1 MCGLCGIAG
10 ELARDGDAT
19 RRAEK
24 MLKKL
29 AHRGPD
35 DEGLFA
41 DRDAGVLLGHRRL
54 SILDLSAAG
63 HQPMASAS
71 GRFRLILNG
80 EIYNYLELRRELPEV
95 LWRSGSD
102 TEVLLELWERQG
114 PSCLERCRGM
124 FALAIW
130 DCRERQL
137 WLARDRFGVKPLY
150 YAWKDGDGGR
160 SLSFAGEIP
169 ALFAAGAAREPDL
182 ATWATYLARG
192 LYDHEPATFWS
203 GIHRLPPGHL
213 LRFSPASG
221 DFSCTRWYDPARQA
235 AEGPDP
241 RGDGEV
247 AAELEA
253 LLEET
258 VELRLR
264 ADVEIGI
271 CLSGGLDSSLLVGL
285 LRRRLGDDLRLRSYT
300 FYCGDAYYDELP
312 WVGAMLDGSGVE
324 PSYCLLQAEE
334 VPELAAQ
341 ALANQV
347 EPFGGLP
354 TLAMAKVFAAARAD
368 GVKVLLD
375 GNGMDEAWAGYDY
388 YRRAAELDSG
398 PDAGRGP
405 VQGSRS
411 PAVLPEVLSPDFAAL
426 AREPAWR
433 RPFAD
438 PLANAQL
445 RDLESAKIPR
455 ALRFS
460 DRVSMASGCE
470 LREPFLDHRLVEL
483 GLRQPPA
490 RKIGGDAGRGDSGK
504 WLVRQVAR
512 RILPAGISEA
522 PKRPVQTPQREWLRG
537 PLAGWAEAAIE
548 AGLEARPDFFDRN
561 AVRRAFRAFQAG
573 QGDNSFPIW
582 QWLSAGMT
590 LAP

>member
-1 MCGLCGIAG
+1 MCGICGIAG
-10 ELARDGDAT
+10 ELAKGGDAT

-24 MLKKL
+24 MMKKL

-41 DRDAGVLLGHRRL
+41 DPEAGILLGHRRL
-54 SILDLSAAG
+54 AILDLSAAG
-63 HQPMASAS
+63 HQPMATAS
-71 GRFRLILNG
+71 GRFELILNG

-95 LWRSGSD
+95 AWRSGSD
-102 TEVLLELWERQG
+102 TEVLAELWERHG
-114 PSCLERCRGM
+114 PACLERCLGM
-124 FALAIW
+124 FALAVW
-130 DCRERQL
+130 DRREREL

-150 YAWKDGDGGR
+150 YAFKDGEGGR
-160 SLSFAGEIP
+160 SLTFAGEIP
-169 ALFAAGAAREPDL
+169 ALFAAGAVREPDA

-203 GIHRLPPGHL
+203 GICRLPPGHL
-213 LRFSPASG
+213 LRFSAATG
-221 DFSCTRWYDPARQA
+221 AFAIERWYDPARLA

-241 RGDGEV
+241 RGDEEV
-247 AAELEA
+247 SAELEA
-253 LLEET
+253 LLEQS

-285 LRRRLGDDLRLRSYT
+285 LRRRLGCDLRLRSYT

-312 WVGAMLDGSGVE
+312 WVGAMLAGTEVR
-324 PSYCLLQAEE
+324 PRYCRLEASE
-334 VPELAAQ
+334 VPELTAKL
-341 ALANQV
+341 LAHQL
-347 EPFGGLP
+347 EPFGGVP
-354 TLAMAKVFAAARAD
+354 TLAMAKVFAAARED

-375 GNGMDEAWAGYDY
+375 GNGMDEAWGGYDY
-388 YRRAAELDSG
+388 YRRAEQLERQLA
-398 PDAGRGP
+398 AGRGP

-411 PAVLPEVLSPDFAAL
+411 PAVLPEVLAPAFAAL
-426 AREPAWR
+426 AREPELR
-433 RPFAD
+433 RPFAGA
-438 PLANAQL
+438 LANAQL
-445 RDLESAKIPR
+445 RDLESAKLPR
-455 ALRFS
+455 SLRFS

-483 GLRQPPA
+483 GLRQPPE
-490 RKIGGDAGRGDSGK
+490 RKLGGHGRAEAGK

-512 RILPAGISEA
+512 RVLPAGISEA

-548 AGLEARPDFFDRN
+548 AGLEARPDFYDRN

-573 QGDNSFPIW
+573 HGDNSFPIW
-582 QWLSAGMT
+582 QWISVGLT